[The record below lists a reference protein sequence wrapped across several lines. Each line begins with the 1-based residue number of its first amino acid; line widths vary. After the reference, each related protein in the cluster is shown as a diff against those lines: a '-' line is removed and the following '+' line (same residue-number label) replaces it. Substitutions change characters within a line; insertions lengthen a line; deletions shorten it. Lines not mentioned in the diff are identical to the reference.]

1 MEAARLRNLRDLIIP
16 AHWQNIPV
24 SHHSSRFYR
33 GDEIRDLTLF
43 SGIRQK

>member
-24 SHHSSRFYR
+24 SQ
-33 GDEIRDLTLF
+33 ILTVNLPDIGGVRLEMQLNF
-43 SGIRQK
+43 F

>member
-24 SHHSSRFYR
+24 SSILSDKGGVRLELQLNF
-33 GDEIRDLTLF
+33 F
-43 SGIRQK
+43 